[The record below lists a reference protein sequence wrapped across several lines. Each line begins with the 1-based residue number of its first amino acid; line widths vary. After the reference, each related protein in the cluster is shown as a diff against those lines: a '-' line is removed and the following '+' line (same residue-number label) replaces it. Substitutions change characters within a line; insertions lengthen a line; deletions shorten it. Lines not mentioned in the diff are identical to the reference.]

1 MNSPRYLIAALLLAV
16 TSARSEPPVF
26 LPPDQS
32 STQGT
37 HTISI
42 KRTFADDD
50 LGKLILA
57 AESLVPPRADVVSV
71 MRVRGNEAMKRLQP
85 KDLWWYESFD
95 GTLIPYALTGGC
107 LTHLTERSKAFVKS
121 VAEGKPMIGSKHS
134 TLNYTATA
142 VHHEQFE
149 LDGQK
154 FRNVNVVTM
163 TLEWSQRSMWFSK
176 ERVVVF
182 DEKRNPVKVFHDG
195 TTSVGVI

>member
-1 MNSPRYLIAALLLAV
+1 VREHPDVGTAQPEIQRVLQRVLIQFHHQLGTRALV
-16 TSARSEPPVF
+16 KQGGFPF
-26 LPPDQS
+26 LFDGVSQP
-32 STQGT
+32 
-37 HTISI
+37 
-42 KRTFADDD
+42 
-50 LGKLILA
+50 
-57 AESLVPPRADVVSV
+57 DVVL
-71 MRVRGNEAMKRLQP
+71 GQDILRLFQ
-85 KDLWWYESFD
+85 F

-121 VAEGKPMIGSKHS
+121 VAEGKRMIGSKHS

-142 VHHEQFE
+142 AHHEQFE

-154 FRNVNVVTM
+154 FRNVTVVTM

-176 ERVVVF
+176 KRVVVF